1 MKIIMPILKTILEI
15 VTFLLAIIGIINL
28 YNMGY
33 KLITNKDMAG
43 FLGLYSYRINEDNLS
58 PDINKNDF
66 IIFEKNAT
74 YMVGDYI
81 LYRQSGQYKVGEIID
96 NSNFV
101 YMIKDNKDYKL
112 TNDNIVGK
120 SIFKINK
127 FGKIYDAIISP
138 FMLVIVVIGMIIYFI
153 LTPERN

>member
-1 MKIIMPILKTILEI
+1 
-15 VTFLLAIIGIINL
+15 
-28 YNMGY
+28 
-33 KLITNKDMAG
+33 
-43 FLGLYSYRINEDNLS
+43 
-58 PDINKNDF
+58 
-66 IIFEKNAT
+66 
-74 YMVGDYI
+74 MVGDYI